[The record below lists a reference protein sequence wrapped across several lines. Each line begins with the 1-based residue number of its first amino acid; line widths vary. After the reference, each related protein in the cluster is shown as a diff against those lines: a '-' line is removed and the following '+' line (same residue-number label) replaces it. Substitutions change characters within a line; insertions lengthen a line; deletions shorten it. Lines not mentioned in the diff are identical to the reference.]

1 MSYELCEIPK
11 PILMLGVAPLW
22 ELEYTGISNVVFE
35 LTKRFIFDKSSD
47 FEVQFS
53 VFDKVVDR
61 NIIDECL
68 KNRSGF
74 CLQSAFQKNEGIND
88 IKVDENCHID
98 GRLSFGLFLH
108 TKPHR
113 KIFYKDSH
121 LYYDFSFLLTQ
132 ECHTQETIDFH
143 LNGLVDQ
150 ISSTDLFFC
159 ISESTASD
167 LQWLFNVPKDK
178 TVVALL
184 GNNVNTEIARRAR
197 DLIGE
202 REVEPYFLMLGTI
215 EPRKNIALI
224 FTWLKKNPNLLKKF
238 RFVFAGRQGWGSSFA
253 DYAEKNSLSC
263 EIASGRIVH
272 LGYIDEA
279 LKATL
284 IVGAQAIFYP
294 SIFEGFGLPVLE
306 AMELG
311 VPVIASCSTSIPEV
325 LGDAGYYFDPYSV
338 ESLDKAF
345 STFLFDQCTGQLE
358 VVRDK
363 AKKRASEFSYDRTYS
378 VICNSLRANFI
389 DAEHTNLEVSV
400 LITDQSDLLVSEIEI
415 TPCIVDV
422 LDDISSLNMIIETES
437 IAEINIL
444 SVKKIDEI
452 LQIANI
458 NSSKIITVNK
468 KNKRKKRNKLG
479 EPNL

>member
-1 MSYELCEIPK
+1 MSNELRETAK

-35 LTKRFIFDKSSD
+35 LTKRFFLDYSSD

-61 NIIDECL
+61 NIIEECL
-68 KNRSGF
+68 KNRSGS
-74 CLQSAFQKNEGIND
+74 CLQSAFQKNEGISEVQ
-88 IKVDENCHID
+88 VDEGGQID
-98 GRLSFGLFLH
+98 GRLSYGLFLH

-113 KIFYKDSH
+113 KVFCKDSH

-132 ECHTQETIDFH
+132 ECHTQETIGFH
-143 LNGLVDQ
+143 LNGLVEQ

-167 LQWLFNVPKDK
+167 LQWLFNVPKEK

-184 GNNVNTEIARRAR
+184 GNNVNTEIALKAR

-224 FTWLKKNPNLLKKF
+224 FAWLKKNPTLLKKF
-238 RFVFAGRQGWGSSFA
+238 RFVFAGRQGWGPSFA
-253 DYAEKNSLSC
+253 DYAEKNGLSD
-263 EIASGRIVH
+263 EIKSGRIVH

-325 LGDAGYYFDPYSV
+325 LGDTGYYFDPYSV

-345 STFLFDQCTGQLE
+345 SAFLFDQYTGRVEAL
-358 VVRDK
+358 RRK
-363 AKKRASEFSYDRTYS
+363 AKERASEFSYDRTYS
-378 VICNSLRANFI
+378 VICNSLRSNFLSNGAPLLDNSVVSAAVEHTDI
-389 DAEHTNLEVSV
+389 AVHAEHPEASNDASAPRVMAIPSAV
-400 LITDQSDLLVSEIEI
+400 QNKWK
-415 TPCIVDV
+415 P
-422 LDDISSLNMIIETES
+422 SSTERNRTK
-437 IAEINIL
+437 AE
-444 SVKKIDEI
+444 
-452 LQIANI
+452 
-458 NSSKIITVNK
+458 
-468 KNKRKKRNKLG
+468 RKKKR
-479 EPNL
+479 

>member
-1 MSYELCEIPK
+1 MSTELRGTAK
-11 PILMLGVAPLW
+11 PILILGVAPLW

-35 LTKRFIFDKSSD
+35 LTKRFFLDYSSD

-61 NIIDECL
+61 NIIEECL
-68 KNRSGF
+68 KNRNGSF
-74 CLQSAFQKNEGIND
+74 LQSAFQKNEGISEVQ
-88 IKVDENCHID
+88 VDEAGQID
-98 GRLSFGLFLH
+98 GRPSYGLFLH

-113 KIFYKDSH
+113 KVFYKDSH

-143 LNGLVDQ
+143 LNGLVEQ

-167 LQWLFNVPKDK
+167 LQWLFNVPKEK

-184 GNNVNTEIARRAR
+184 GNNVNTEIAFKAR

-202 REVEPYFLMLGTI
+202 REVEPYLLILGTI

-224 FTWLKKNPNLLKKF
+224 FAWLNKNPTLLKKF
-238 RFVFAGRQGWGSSFA
+238 RFVFAGRQGWGPSFA
-253 DYAEKNSLSC
+253 DYAEKNGLSD
-263 EIASGRIVH
+263 EIISGRIVH

-325 LGDAGYYFDPYSV
+325 LGETGYYFDPYSV

-345 STFLFDQCTGQLE
+345 SAFLFDQYTGRVETL
-358 VVRDK
+358 RKK
-363 AKKRASEFSYDRTYS
+363 AKERASEFSYDRTYS
-378 VICNSLRANFI
+378 VICNSLRSNFLNNGAPLLDNSVVPVSVEHTDI
-389 DAEHTNLEVSV
+389 AVHAEHPEASNDESA
-400 LITDQSDLLVSEIEI
+400 SERLPM
-415 TPCIVDV
+415 TSAVHNYLPP
-422 LDDISSLNMIIETES
+422 SSTGRNQEKS
-437 IAEINIL
+437 
-444 SVKKIDEI
+444 
-452 LQIANI
+452 
-458 NSSKIITVNK
+458 
-468 KNKRKKRNKLG
+468 KRKKKR
-479 EPNL
+479 

>member
-1 MSYELCEIPK
+1 MMSGRLRETTK
-11 PILMLGVAPLW
+11 PILILGVAPLW

-35 LTKRFIFDKSSD
+35 LTKRFFFDYSSD

-61 NIIDECL
+61 NIIKECL
-68 KNRSGF
+68 ENRSGSF
-74 CLQSAFQKNEGIND
+74 LQSAFKKNEGINEVQ
-88 IKVDENCHID
+88 VDEEGKIA
-98 GRLSFGLFLH
+98 GRLSYGLFLH

-113 KIFYKDSH
+113 RVFYKDSH

-132 ECHTQETIDFH
+132 ECHTQETIGFH
-143 LNGLVDQ
+143 LNGLIEQ

-167 LQWLFNVPKDK
+167 LQWLFNIPKEK

-184 GNNVNTEIARRAR
+184 GNNVNTEIAFKAR
-197 DLIGE
+197 NLIGE

-224 FTWLKKNPNLLKKF
+224 FAWLKKNPTLLKKF
-238 RFVFAGRQGWGSSFA
+238 RFIFAGRQGWGPSFT
-253 DYAEKNSLSC
+253 DYAEKNGLSD
-263 EIASGRIVH
+263 EIRSGRIVH
-272 LGYIDEA
+272 LGYINEA

-325 LGDAGYYFDPYSV
+325 LGETGYYFDPYSV

-345 STFLFDQCTGQLE
+345 SAFLFDQYAGRVEALM
-358 VVRDK
+358 VK
-363 AKKRASEFSYDRTYS
+363 AKERASEFSYDRTYS
-378 VICNSLRANFI
+378 VICNSLRSNFLNNGAPLLNNSVDPASTEHMDI
-389 DAEHTNLEVSV
+389 SVHAEHPNVSNDESGSKRLPMTSAV
-400 LITDQSDLLVSEIEI
+400 QSKWNPSATDRNRAKTD
-415 TPCIVDV
+415 
-422 LDDISSLNMIIETES
+422 
-437 IAEINIL
+437 
-444 SVKKIDEI
+444 
-452 LQIANI
+452 
-458 NSSKIITVNK
+458 
-468 KNKRKKRNKLG
+468 RKKKR
-479 EPNL
+479 